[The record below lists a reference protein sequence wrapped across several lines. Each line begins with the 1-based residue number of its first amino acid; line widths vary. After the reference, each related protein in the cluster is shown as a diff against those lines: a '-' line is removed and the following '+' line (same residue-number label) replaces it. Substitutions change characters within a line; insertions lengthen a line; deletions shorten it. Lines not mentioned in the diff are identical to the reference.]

1 MPDVINQAQPPLEFI
16 PPAFNPSVLRV
27 IQLGLAS
34 YLRWKTAISQV
45 EANKVEVLVNL
56 YRQFQEGKIRFLIAF
71 RHPQATD
78 PLCLGY
84 LLSQLVPRLA
94 RQQRISLQHPT
105 HAHFIYDRGI
115 TLWAGNQVGWIAS
128 RLGATPIQ
136 RGKADW
142 TGLRLARDLF
152 TNGRFPMAAAPEGA
166 TNGLSEIVNPL
177 EPGIAQMGFWCAED
191 LQKAGRDEQVLIVP
205 IGIQYSY
212 VAAPWDAI
220 ANLLTQLESYCGL
233 PLYQEISSYTPST
246 SPPPHS
252 FYPRLLRLAERLLSL
267 MEDFYTRFYHQ
278 KLPEIQTQSQDI
290 NELIATRLNTL
301 LNIVLQVA
309 ENYFDLQPKGN
320 FNDRCRRVEQAGWNY
335 IFRED
340 YKDVKSL
347 SSLERDLGDR
357 IAEEANLRMWHMRLV
372 ESLVAVT
379 GNYVQEKPTAE
390 RFAETTLLIWDV
402 VTRIRGGNP
411 FQPPLLGKQTAKIT
425 VGEPLSI
432 SERYPV
438 YKGSRQGARL
448 AVADFTKDLQ
458 DAMEGLIMK

>member
-1 MPDVINQAQPPLEFI
+1 LPDVINQAQPPLEFI
-16 PPAFNPSVLRV
+16 PPAFNSSVLRV
-27 IQLGLAS
+27 IQLGLPS
-34 YLRWKTAISQV
+34 YLRWKTAIGQI
-45 EANKVEVLVNL
+45 EADKLEVLVNL

-84 LLSQLVPRLA
+84 LLSQLVPRVA
-94 RQQRISLQHPT
+94 RQQGISLQHPI

-115 TLWAGNQVGWIAS
+115 TLWAGNQVGWMAS

-142 TGLRLARDLF
+142 TGLRSARDLF
-152 TNGRFPMAAAPEGA
+152 ANGRFPMAAAPEGV

-191 LQKAGRDEQVLIVP
+191 LHKAGRDEQVLIVP

-212 VAAPWDAI
+212 VADPWGAI
-220 ANLLTQLESYCGL
+220 ANLLTQLETYSGL
-233 PLYQEISSYTPST
+233 SPTPST
-246 SPPPHS
+246 DPHLPNS
-252 FYPRLLRLAERLLSL
+252 LYPRLLRLAERLLCL

-278 KLPEIQTQSQDI
+278 KLPEIPAQSEEI
-290 NELIATRLNTL
+290 NIFIAARLNAL

-309 ENYFDLQPKGN
+309 EQYFDLQPKGN

-335 IFRED
+335 IFREE
-340 YKDVKSL
+340 YKDVKAL

-379 GNYVQEKPTAE
+379 GNYVHEKPTAE

-411 FQPPLLGKQTAKIT
+411 FQRPLLGKQRAKIT

-438 YKGSRQGARL
+438 YKGSRQGARQS
-448 AVADFTKDLQ
+448 VADFTKDLQ
-458 DAMEGLIMK
+458 HAMEALIVK